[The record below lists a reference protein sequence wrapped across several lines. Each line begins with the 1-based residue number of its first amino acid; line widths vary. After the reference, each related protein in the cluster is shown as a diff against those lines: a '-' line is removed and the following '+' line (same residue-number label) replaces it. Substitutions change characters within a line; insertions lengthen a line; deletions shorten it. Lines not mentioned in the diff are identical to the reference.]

1 MILNNFLL
9 SSKALLH
16 KPLGRFLFAVSI
28 LFGVGTSPLTAQSD
42 WIYNPTNGHYYKEFI
57 VPGHNWHNAVAEAE
71 NLGGYLACISD
82 ATENDWLLLN
92 FPPRGGQQE
101 AFLGGTDEV
110 TEGVW
115 EWISGE
121 PWSYDNW
128 SPGEPN
134 NRFDEE
140 HYLEWATTW
149 NDVPDVGYP
158 FGSGTPYG
166 IVESDS
172 LFGNPHTIYGGAA
185 DGPKSVISADIDNDG
200 DLDVVYGT
208 HQGKDLFWNEN
219 LGSGAFGQEQIIG
232 TDVGS
237 IVYVRMADLDGDGLK
252 DLIYTCWAG
261 GAGVQW
267 MKHLGGGSFGPAQAI
282 DAQMA
287 AEKIDTADLDGDG
300 DIDIAI
306 AIGRFESEGG
316 AFKWYENNGSG
327 GFTIHILAQS
337 AYPKGAHCADMNGDG
352 NIDILV
358 AGWTRNDISWF
369 ENMGSGSFVKHA
381 ISTPYEAYDVLA
393 IDADGDGDADIV
405 YSNNG
410 NGTSGSVYSIENLG
424 NGSFGPETLIS
435 SRPTGAARLETA
447 DVDLDGDLDL
457 FWVSGNVDEVTW
469 HENLGGMTFGPEQN
483 IDSQL
488 GGGSGLCAADVDGDG
503 DKDLLLAVNG
513 SGSNISWYENRSTA
527 PSGSDSDNDGLLDAD
542 EILVSTDPFDFDTD
556 NDGLGDGQEM
566 GVVNGTPYTN
576 MAIFVPDADP
586 TTTTDPLNA
595 DTDGGGVADGIEDQN
610 RDGAL
615 NSWETDPVNT
625 ADEALAFYV
634 SDLSPGQ
641 KIHFE
646 VFNAGSGS
654 VLAPALSTAG
664 AGPTSLG
671 IGVTVDLSVPIIPLI
686 PILSDSQGRGSWDGP
701 RVPTSVSMG
710 RQIWLQL
717 VEIPIGAA
725 GHRVSN
731 PILLPV
737 GLN

>member
-1 MILNNFLL
+1 MFEEYLLNCQEKMSHFPLRVSNMLVIDYFYPKLKMKHILTSVLLL
-9 SSKALLH
+9 SFCS
-16 KPLGRFLFAVSI
+16 S
-28 LFGVGTSPLTAQSD
+28 TSAQ
-42 WIYNPTNGHYYKEFI
+42 
-57 VPGHNWHNAVAEAE
+57 A
-71 NLGGYLACISD
+71 
-82 ATENDWLLLN
+82 
-92 FPPRGGQQE
+92 
-101 AFLGGTDEV
+101 
-110 TEGVW
+110 
-115 EWISGE
+115 
-121 PWSYDNW
+121 
-128 SPGEPN
+128 
-134 NRFDEE
+134 
-140 HYLEWATTW
+140 
-149 NDVPDVGYP
+149 
-158 FGSGTPYG
+158 
-166 IVESDS
+166 
-172 LFGNPHTIYGGAA
+172 LFGNPHIIYSGAA
-185 DGPKSVISADIDNDG
+185 DGPRSVISEDIDNDG

-208 HQGKDLFWNEN
+208 YTGKDLFWNEN
-219 LGSGAFGQEQIIG
+219 IGSGAFAPEQIIG

-237 IVYVRMADLDGDGLK
+237 IQYVRMADLDGDGLK
-252 DLIYTCWAG
+252 DLIYTCWSG

-267 MKHLGGGSFGPAQAI
+267 MKHLGGGSFGTAQAI

-369 ENMGSGSFVKHA
+369 ENMGSGSFVKHT

-410 NGTSGSVYSIENLG
+410 NGSSGSVYSVENLG

-457 FWVSGNVDEVTW
+457 FWVAGNVDEVTW
-469 HENLGGMTFGPEQN
+469 HENVGSMIFGPGEN

-488 GGGSGLCAADVDGDG
+488 GGGGGLCAADIDGDG
-503 DKDLLLAVNG
+503 DKDLLLAVYG
-513 SGSNISWYENRSTA
+513 SGSNISWYENRGV
-527 PSGSDSDNDGLLDAD
+527 PSDSDNDGLLDAE
-542 EILVSTDPFDFDTD
+542 EILASTDPFDFDTD

-566 GVVNGTPYTN
+566 GVVNGTPYTD
-576 MAIFVPDADP
+576 MAIFVPDSDP

-610 RDGAL
+610 HDGAIS
-615 NSWETDPVNT
+615 SWETDPNNNT
-625 ADEALAFYV
+625 DEELAFYV
-634 SDLSPGQ
+634 SSMSPGVR
-641 KIHFE
+641 IHFE
-646 VFNAGSGS
+646 VYNADNNS
-654 VLAPALSTAG
+654 VIVPACSVAG
-664 AGPTSLG
+664 AGPTFLG
-671 IGVTVDLSVPIIPLI
+671 IGVMVDLSLPIFPLS
-686 PILSDSQGRGSWDGP
+686 PALSDSQGRGSWDGP
-701 RVPTSVSMG
+701 RVPTSLNLG
-710 RQIWLQL
+710 RQVWLQL
-717 VEIPIGAA
+717 VEMPLGTS

-731 PILLPV
+731 AILLPV
-737 GLN
+737 GAN